1 MTGPATNS
9 PDSGPAYGLISTFVR
24 HGTAPNL
31 LILAMT
37 LVSTLIVGAIGVRAF
52 WVHERQFADLIQ

>member
-1 MTGPATNS
+1 MNPL
-9 PDSGPAYGLISTFVR
+9 SGVLSSYRAILYY
-24 HGTAPNL
+24 GTAPNL